1 MNRLLSSRRRQRLM
15 AVACGLG
22 MLALTGIEARA
33 GSLEILVTET
43 GGPTIPITDNGALDT
58 DPTIGVINANT
69 TLLNL
74 SLVNYQFTSAGLGAN
89 SNSPGTA
96 VVGSLVQNGSVQ
108 LLIGGTGSI
117 TIVATDVDFS
127 LPAPGPGILH
137 SSDSANFANG
147 AAGDT
152 QGFRSWYN
160 PSNGLAATDVP
171 SPSIGLVSTGFLG
184 NSHSADA
191 ATTPITLV
199 NPFGLTNSTTITL
212 TGGTPGAL
220 SQVGWTGTTQV
231 TAAVVPEPASLALL
245 LAAVPV
251 TLFGAMRRGRAA
263 R

>member
-1 MNRLLSSRRRQRLM
+1 MG
-15 AVACGLG
+15 VACGLSI
-22 MLALTGIEARA
+22 LALTAAEARA
-33 GSLEILVTET
+33 GSLEILVTES

-58 DPTIGVINANT
+58 DPAIGVINANT

-74 SLVNYQFTSAGLGAN
+74 SLVNYQFTAAGLGAN

-96 VVGSLVQNGSVQ
+96 VVGSLAQNGTVQ

-117 TIVATDVDFS
+117 TIVATDVDYS
-127 LPAPGPGILH
+127 LPVPGPGTLY
-137 SSDSANFANG
+137 SNNGNNFANG

-152 QGFRSWYN
+152 QGFTSWYN

-171 SPSIGLVSTGFLG
+171 SPTIGFVSTGPIG

-191 ATTPITLV
+191 AGTPITLV
-199 NPFGLTNSTTITL
+199 NPYGLTNSTTITL

-231 TAAVVPEPASLALL
+231 VSIIPEPASMALL
-245 LAAVPV
+245 LTALPV
-251 TLFGAMRRGRAA
+251 TLFGAVRRRKAA
-263 R
+263 E